1 MQKGASNRAHVRME
15 LRVGLGVGS
24 LEAFACGKAG
34 LEGLGKTP
42 LLLCP
47 ILLATSRDENKEV

>member
-1 MQKGASNRAHVRME
+1 M
-15 LRVGLGVGS
+15 GS
-24 LEAFACGKAG
+24 LEAFACGRVG